1 MQALGVDIQTIQS
14 IVGHAD
20 TEMTEHD
27 LHVQESIRQ
36 SAVQL
41 FSEAFFGLKI
51 GRNGTNYREP
61 AFKSLAS
68 TLARISQQMMLRQKS
83 PLAPAIDQ
91 IKSLALWSK
100 LWSKPMR
107 PAYKQKSPTISN
119 VKSLDLW
126 SSRAGQI
133 RTFSSAA
140 SAVKRPQNGRF
151 GCHPCN

>member
-36 SAVQL
+36 SAIQL
-41 FSEAFFGLKI
+41 FSEAFSAWKLD
-51 GRNGTNYREP
+51 GT
-61 AFKSLAS
+61 ALIIASQLFKSLAS

-100 LWSKPMR
+100 LWSKPNE
-107 PAYKQKSPTISN
+107 A
-119 VKSLDLW
+119 SL
-126 SSRAGQI
+126 
-133 RTFSSAA
+133 
-140 SAVKRPQNGRF
+140 
-151 GCHPCN
+151 